1 MRRRSIALLLAVAAV
16 AAGCGGSDNKP
27 PDAPPSTESGD
38 EGKARQALTEYA
50 QAVADNDP
58 AAACDHMTQSA
69 QDAAEAEVP
78 DASSCEDAHRTILTA
93 LGSNREGLA
102 DQLSG
107 VDFDVKIEG
116 ERAELTSEKSSE
128 PLRMRREGGDW
139 KLDQNTLTYNRN
151 E

>member
-1 MRRRSIALLLAVAAV
+1 MRRRNLALVLAAASL
-16 AAGCGGSDNKP
+16 ATGCGGSDNKP
-27 PDAPPSTESGD
+27 PDAPPATAEGD
-38 EGKARQALTEYA
+38 EGAVKQALTDYA

-58 AAACDHMTQSA
+58 ARACEHMTQTA
-69 QDAAEAEVP
+69 QETARAEVP
-78 DASSCEDAHRTILTA
+78 EASSCEDAHRAILTA

-107 VDFDVKIEG
+107 VDFDVKVDG
-116 ERAELTSEKSSE
+116 EAAELSSDKSPQ
-128 PLRMRREGGDW
+128 PLRMRREGGKW